1 LNTYLREK
9 IPCHHAGD
17 RIHARSKLRI
27 ADMNEIP
34 DTAWNAT
41 GLQGRN
47 LSGGSFAEEVGSQP
61 TLLVFL
67 RHLG

>member
-1 LNTYLREK
+1 
-9 IPCHHAGD
+9 
-17 RIHARSKLRI
+17 
-27 ADMNEIP
+27 MNEIP